1 MKFTPEGGEV
11 KVTAKAKNGYVEI
24 AVSDTGVGI
33 EPQVLKT
40 LFSWDNKHIT
50 SGTLG
55 EKGTGLGLMLSK
67 EFVEKSG
74 GTISVIS
81 ELGKGSV
88 FTFTLPIDEIK

>member
-1 MKFTPEGGEV
+1 
-11 KVTAKAKNGYVEI
+11 
-24 AVSDTGVGI
+24 VGI
-33 EPQVLKT
+33 EPDVLKNI
-40 LFSWDNKHIT
+40 FRWDNKHIT

-81 ELGKGSV
+81 EIGKGSI
-88 FTFTLPIDEIK
+88 FTFTLPKDQPK